1 MQDASITTLT
11 LSGSNNSG
19 VQVGGSLIGGK
30 VIAGTLAS
38 LSDRTGLTRIAGCDA
53 ALYIDAWG
61 GTMGATAVAA
71 SAFSWEL
78 TINANRQYRSYL
90 GGCTPQ
96 AWNDQKW
103 GGQLRLSLELNNTT
117 DDYLIAMLAAT
128 NAILEKQIEIKYS
141 PDANDILQIQ
151 FAGHT
156 TSAPQLFQD
165 RNGVMTYDLV
175 FDGVYNPTFANWLK
189 INTTSGIDALV

>member
-1 MQDASITTLT
+1 
-11 LSGSNNSG
+11 
-19 VQVGGSLIGGK
+19 
-30 VIAGTLAS
+30 
-38 LSDRTGLTRIAGCDA
+38 
-53 ALYIDAWG
+53 
-61 GTMGATAVAA
+61 
-71 SAFSWEL
+71 
-78 TINANRQYRSYL
+78 
-90 GGCTPQ
+90 
-96 AWNDQKW
+96 
-103 GGQLRLSLELNNTT
+103 
-117 DDYLIAMLAAT
+117 MLAAT

-156 TSAPQLFQD
+156 MSAPQLFQD